1 MRLADR
7 PPTAKGECLSPDPLP
22 DAAPEQAERPER
34 RRLFTA
40 AALLAGTAG
49 LAGALRPAAV
59 HAAADEKPAP
69 LRDVAGRLA
78 FVAGGASGI
87 GLGMARAFAAA
98 GMRVVISYQQEEQLA
113 AALPFFRAT
122 QASVHPLKL
131 DVTDRDAWAHV
142 ADEVGRRHG
151 PVHLLCNNAGIASAA
166 DVAHAGYRDWDQS
179 LALNLGSVFNG
190 IHSFLPRM
198 LEQGEPAHLL
208 ATSSISGL
216 LPAGGAGLY
225 TTAKAAVVALMESLR
240 VELADE
246 DIGVSVFCPGLVH
259 PNLPPGE
266 KERQK
271 PPGMDPL
278 DAGQLVLR
286 GVRNN
291 DLFILSHPE
300 FRDGL
305 QERFE
310 AILASVAD
318 GEVPPATRLAAEQAT
333 LRNPLYAQERDRR
346 RAARR

>member
-1 MRLADR
+1 MTSDIPPEAPPSR
-7 PPTAKGECLSPDPLP
+7 PD
-22 DAAPEQAERPER
+22 R
-34 RRLFTA
+34 RRVLQA
-40 AALLAGTAG
+40 AALAAG
-49 LAGALRPAAV
+49 LLGAGRPASAQGSGATV
-59 HAAADEKPAP
+59 KPAP

-78 FVAGGASGI
+78 FITGGASGI

-98 GMRVVISYQQEEQLA
+98 GMRVVIAYLQDEQLV
-113 AALPFFRAT
+113 AALSFFRESQT
-122 QASVHPLKL
+122 SVFPVKL
-131 DVTDRDAWAHV
+131 DVTDRDAWARAADDV
-142 ADEVGRRHG
+142 ARRHG
-151 PVHLLCNNAGIASAA
+151 PVHLLCNNAGIGLSAGIARAS
-166 DVAHAGYRDWDQS
+166 YRDWDQG
-179 LALNLGSVFNG
+179 LAVNLGGVFNG

-198 LEQGEPAHLL
+198 LAQDDPAHVL
-208 ATSSISGL
+208 ATASMSGM
-216 LPAGGAGLY
+216 LPVGGAGVY
-225 TTAKAAVVALMESLR
+225 NTTKVAVIGLMESLR
-240 VELADE
+240 TELEDE

-259 PNLPPGE
+259 TNLPPGDAD
-266 KERQK
+266 RPR

-278 DAGQLVLR
+278 DAGRQVLA

-318 GEVPPATRLAAEQAT
+318 VEVPPATRLAAEQSM